1 MNARFKKEVWL
12 QGHDTRIFRKKMDFW
27 FGIINREL
35 SCCFPSIEKRS
46 DPKQKI
52 NDPGC
57 DQQLAVLV

>member
-1 MNARFKKEVWL
+1 MPGLKRRCGYRDMLLGFLERKW
-12 QGHDTRIFRKKMDFW
+12 IFE

-35 SCCFPSIEKRS
+35 SCCFTSIEKRS

-57 DQQLAVLV
+57 DQQLTVLV